1 MAQNK
6 WMKRYFPP
14 GRSGEGKERENFYPR
29 LVTTRRSQLGQPVE
43 GWPGPSVDDNDDD
56 DDDDD
61 DSLRR
66 HCEIAHVS

>member
-1 MAQNK
+1 MDEK
-6 WMKRYFPP
+6 ITSE
-14 GRSGEGKERENFYPR
+14 RSGEGKERENFYPPR
-29 LVTTRRSQLGQPVE
+29 LVTTRRSQLGQPVK
-43 GWPGPSVDDNDDD
+43 GRPGPSVDDNDDD